1 MAMTDPAT
9 LHAASDAFDAERVRA
24 EFPILARPVRGKPLA
39 FLDSAAS
46 AQKPQSVIDAVAR
59 VYSEE
64 YANVHRGVYYLSERA
79 STAYEGVR
87 AKVRALINAERDSE
101 IVFTSGTTEGI
112 NLVAHS
118 FGRAHLGRGDEV
130 LLTEMEHHSNIVPW
144 QLLRDETGVTLKV
157 APIDDDGML
166 IMDAFERL
174 LTRRTKLVAVTQ
186 VSNALGTV
194 TPLKEIT
201 ERAHAVGAKVLVDGA
216 QGAPHLP
223 TDVREIGCDFYA
235 FSGHK
240 LYGPTG
246 TGALY
251 ARADLLA
258 AMPPWKG
265 GGDMIRSVTF
275 AHTDFAEPPH
285 RFEAGTPNIAGII
298 GMGAAID
305 WFMGLDR
312 VALEAHEQD
321 LLNYGTAQL
330 AALPGLRMIGTAP
343 DKVAVMGFVLD
354 YVHPHDAG
362 TVLDHE
368 GVAVR
373 AGHHCAQPVMEHFG
387 VAATIRASIGAYST
401 RADIDALVSGLAKVR
416 EMFG

>member
-144 QLLRDETGVTLKV
+144 QLLRDETGVALKV
-157 APIDDDGML
+157 APIDDDGVL
-166 IMDAFERL
+166 DMDAFERL

-186 VSNALGTV
+186 VANALGTV

-201 ERAHAVGAKVLVDGA
+201 ARAHAVGAKVLVDGA

>member
-401 RADIDALVSGLAKVR
+401 RADIDALVAGLAKVR
-416 EMFG
+416 ELFG

>member
-101 IVFTSGTTEGI
+101 IVFTSGTTESI

-118 FGRAHLGRGDEV
+118 FGRARLGRGDEV

-144 QLLRDETGVTLKV
+144 QLLRDETGVALKV